1 MARFHS
7 LTSTQEARKNS
18 AVPMNTA
25 APPRYTRKEIGSASV
40 RFPTGTGMPDPLDV
54 AVDPYAPTK
63 KTQGTYVKGFQ
74 AWPQRDE
81 PFPAVV
87 ILHDWWGLNKQIHEI
102 AFRLAEHGYAAL
114 AVDQYSRLGRPV
126 TAEPDQAA
134 QLMARVN
141 AGLLTQDLT
150 AAVEYLNFQEYVK
163 KHRIAVLGFGMGGSH
178 ALSFACARRQ
188 LRVAVAFY
196 GNPPLASLAT
206 LRCPVLYHQPENDE
220 VVPPH
225 DVEQLCQRLTA
236 AKVICEVARYPGAS
250 HGFFD
255 ETRPDGYQADAAA
268 SAWNR
273 TLAFLDQFILAEHAG
288 VRPLPDS
295 QRQF

>member
-1 MARFHS
+1 
-7 LTSTQEARKNS
+7 
-18 AVPMNTA
+18 MNTA
-25 APPRYTRKEIGSASV
+25 APPRYTRKEIGSATV

-81 PFPAVV
+81 PFPAVI
-87 ILHDWWGLNKQIHEI
+87 ILHDWWGLNKQIQEL
-102 AFRLAEHGYAAL
+102 AFRLAEHGYVAL
-114 AVDQYSRLGRPV
+114 AVDQYSRLGSPV
-126 TAEPDQAA
+126 TADAEQAA
-134 QLMARVN
+134 QLMTRVN
-141 AGLLTQDLT
+141 AGLLMQDLT
-150 AAVEYLNFQEYVK
+150 AAVEHLNFQDYVK
-163 KHRIAVLGFGMGGSH
+163 KHRIGVLGFGMGGSY

-188 LRVAVAFY
+188 LRVAVVFY
-196 GNPPLASLAT
+196 GTPPLASLST

-220 VVPPH
+220 RVPREN
-225 DVEQLCQRLTA
+225 VEQLHQKLIA
-236 AKVICEVARYPGAS
+236 AKVTCEVVRHPGAS

-255 ETRPDGYQADAAA
+255 ETRPNGYKADAAA
-268 SAWNR
+268 SAWAH